1 MLSTELLSDRPT
13 SLTPLH
19 LDTPELDAADL
30 DLMALEA
37 EEEEEVIGRADTF
50 VMGEAEDGQA
60 AQYAIRKP
68 APKYIQGI
76 VAGEQISLITNL
88 TGEGSMTV
96 LQSQQ
101 VWTMGRNREAGLP
114 IKDRMMSRR
123 HATIV
128 YLQEEKAFYL
138 LDLNSM
144 NGSYVN
150 GLRVE
155 QRQLLQDGD
164 FLRVGNTEF
173 FFFVSQQQET
183 LEPLHPEVH
192 SKFMAFAS
200 QALSEEDL
208 AEA

>member
-1 MLSTELLSDRPT
+1 LP
-13 SLTPLH
+13 
-19 LDTPELDAADL
+19 
-30 DLMALEA
+30 
-37 EEEEEVIGRADTF
+37 
-50 VMGEAEDGQA
+50 
-60 AQYAIRKP
+60 
-68 APKYIQGI
+68 
-76 VAGEQISLITNL
+76 
-88 TGEGSMTV
+88 GEGSITV
-96 LQSQQ
+96 LQPQQ

-192 SKFMAFAS
+192 SKFMSFAS
-200 QALSEEDL
+200 RTFGEGDL
-208 AEA
+208 GEG